1 MFYKKELLK
10 TNQKE
15 LRVEKVTKRKF
26 NQLCVKW
33 KGYDNSLNSWI
44 GKKDIVKTS
53 EYFLATVKVELDKCR

>member
-26 NQLCVKW
+26 NQLYVKW
-33 KGYDNSLNSWI
+33 KGYDNALNSWI

-53 EYFLATVKVELDKCR
+53 EYFLANVKVELDKCR